1 MKFISVFFCSIIFIA
16 SKAQP
21 TKPIVVKDAIANNK
35 ALLYKNMLNNGIT
48 KNVSTPLADST
59 EQNWMHAFN
68 TIALLQYQSPWINNQ
83 IQIAVTDLPNRSNDF
98 KMALLQL
105 LYSNY
110 PTQYATP
117 ILQLLQ
123 GTTLPNDVFAL
134 ATEYV
139 YKALPTSKQALL
151 QLLAKQ
157 QMQAGSNLPLQQL
170 VLTLNN
176 GNSTLT
182 NAEIKKVLLQPFFK
196 NAVVVFSLQRSN
208 RNYPGLAIVKDT
220 AGNFLKDI
228 NGFTLAIPQLAKSI
242 NNLPFYCSNGNT
254 PQGIFKMQGTAISR
268 INFIGPTPNIQLKM
282 PCEIRVQD
290 FFNDSTLTD
299 SVWTMELYNKLLPT
313 SLQYNTALVQTFI
326 ASVIGRTQIIA
337 HGTTINP
344 AYYKLQPFYPL
355 TPTQGCLCCKEIWSE
370 ADGTIVQSDQQ
381 KLHDAIQKA
390 GGANGYLIVLDISN
404 DNRAVS
410 IEDIERLLITN
421 R

>member
-1 MKFISVFFCSIIFIA
+1 MKCIAVFFCSIIFIA

-21 TKPIVVKDAIANNK
+21 VKHIVVKDAIANNK

-48 KNVSTPLADST
+48 KNLSTPLADST
-59 EQNWMHAFN
+59 EENWIHAFN

-98 KMALLQL
+98 KIELLQL

-110 PTQYATP
+110 PTQYVTP

-123 GTTLPNDVFAL
+123 TTILPNDVFAL
-134 ATEYV
+134 AAEYV
-139 YKALPTSKQALL
+139 YKAMPASKVQLL
-151 QLLAKQ
+151 QLLVTQ
-157 QMQAGSNLPLQQL
+157 QMQANSNLPLQQL
-170 VLTLNN
+170 TGTLNN

-182 NAEIKKVLLQPFFK
+182 NAQIKKMLQQPFFK
-196 NAVVVFSLQRSN
+196 HAVIVFSLQRSN
-208 RNYPGLAIVKDT
+208 RNYPGVAIVKDT
-220 AGNFLKDI
+220 AGNFLKDV

-242 NNLPFYCSNGNT
+242 NNLPFYYSNGNT

-299 SVWTMELYNKLLPT
+299 TVWTMAVYNKLLPT
-313 SLQYNTALVQTFI
+313 ALQNNAALMQTFI
-326 ASVIGRTQIIA
+326 ASVMGRTQIIA

-370 ADGTIVQSDQQ
+370 EDGTIIQSDQQ
-381 KLHDAIQKA
+381 KLYDAVQKA

-404 DNRAVS
+404 DNKAVS
-410 IEDIERLLITN
+410 MEEVERLLLTK
-421 R
+421 

>member
-1 MKFISVFFCSIIFIA
+1 MKCIAVFFCSIIFIA

-21 TKPIVVKDAIANNK
+21 VKHIVVKDAIANNK

-48 KNVSTPLADST
+48 KNLSTPLADST
-59 EQNWMHAFN
+59 EENWIHAFN

-98 KMALLQL
+98 KIELLQL

-110 PTQYATP
+110 PTQYVTP

-123 GTTLPNDVFAL
+123 TTILPNDVFAL
-134 ATEYV
+134 AAEYV
-139 YKALPTSKQALL
+139 YKAMPASKVQLL
-151 QLLAKQ
+151 QLLVTQ
-157 QMQAGSNLPLQQL
+157 QMQANSNLPLQQL
-170 VLTLNN
+170 TGTLNN

-182 NAEIKKVLLQPFFK
+182 NAQIKKMLQQPFFK
-196 NAVVVFSLQRSN
+196 HAVIVFSLQRSN
-208 RNYPGLAIVKDT
+208 RNYPGVAIVKDT
-220 AGNFLKDI
+220 AGNFLKDV

-242 NNLPFYCSNGNT
+242 NNLPFYYSNGNT

-299 SVWTMELYNKLLPT
+299 TVWTMAVYNKLLPT
-313 SLQYNTALVQTFI
+313 ALQNNTALMQTFI
-326 ASVIGRTQIIA
+326 ASVMGRTQIIA

-370 ADGTIVQSDQQ
+370 EDGTIIQSDQQ
-381 KLHDAIQKA
+381 KLYDAVQKA

-404 DNRAVS
+404 DNKAVS
-410 IEDIERLLITN
+410 MEEVERLLLTK
-421 R
+421 